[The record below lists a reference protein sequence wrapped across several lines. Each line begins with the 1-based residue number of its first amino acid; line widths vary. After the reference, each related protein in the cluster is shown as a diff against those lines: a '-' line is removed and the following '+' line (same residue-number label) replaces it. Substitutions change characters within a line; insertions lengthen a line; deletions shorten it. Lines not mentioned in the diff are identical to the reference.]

1 MLIGELSKKT
11 GISRDT
17 IRFYEKEA
25 LIVPTKPLRKVF
37 FSNNYKDYPDSVVSS
52 LLFIQGTK
60 ALGFTLSEIREMLK
74 LRSLKQKGSKIWAAK
89 AEEKLEEIDRKI
101 VDLKNLKTLLAEAL
115 ARCSDQCLD
124 EGCEVIDEAVAKKS
138 KSGLRPIH
146 DNRNSDKG
154 NCCSN

>member
-1 MLIGELSKKT
+1 MLIGELSKRT

-25 LIVPTKPLRKVF
+25 LIIPTKPPRKAF
-37 FSNNYKDYPDSVVSS
+37 FSNNYKDYPDAVVSS

-74 LRSLKQKGSKIWAAK
+74 LRSLKQKGSKNWTAK
-89 AEEKLEEIDRKI
+89 AEEKLAEIDRKI
-101 VDLKNLKTLLAEAL
+101 ADLNNLKTLLSEAL

-124 EGCEVIDEAVAKKS
+124 EGCQVLDDAVAKKS
-138 KSGLRPIH
+138 KSGSPPMR
-146 DNRNSDKG
+146 DNRISGKG
-154 NCCSN
+154 NCCS